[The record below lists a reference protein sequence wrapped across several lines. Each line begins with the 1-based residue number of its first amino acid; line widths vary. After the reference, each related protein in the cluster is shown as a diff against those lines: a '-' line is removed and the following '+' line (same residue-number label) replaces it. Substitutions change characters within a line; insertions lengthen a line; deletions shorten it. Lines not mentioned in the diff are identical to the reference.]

1 MLRHCSISHTMDDLW
16 FLGLILFLTTLTWL
30 GVLLCERLLRKS

>member
-1 MLRHCSISHTMDDLW
+1 MDDLW
-16 FLGLILFLTTLTWL
+16 FIGLTIFLAALSWL